1 MQAFQIIPKE
11 VEKAFGVDGA
21 EKFVLFLN
29 QGFENQKAN
38 IIQAVS
44 DAFHDHVTTE
54 ISRVRLEVADLRTD
68 MAELR
73 AELRTDMAE
82 LRAELRTDMA
92 ELRAELKTDM
102 AELRTDMVELR
113 TELKTDNASLRAEFK
128 ADISEVHK
136 AISNQ
141 TRWIL
146 VALLAGAVLYPISIK
161 LIDRLIPAS
170 QPSVILQPAQP
181 QR

>member
-11 VEKAFGVDGA
+11 VEKAFGPDGA

-29 QGFENQKAN
+29 QGFENQKTN

-68 MAELR
+68 MEKLR
-73 AELRTDMAE
+73 AEV
-82 LRAELRTDMA
+82 
-92 ELRAELKTDM
+92 KTDM
-102 AELRTDMVELR
+102 AELR

-170 QPSVILQPAQP
+170 QPSVILQPAQTQP
-181 QR
+181 

>member
-29 QGFENQKAN
+29 QGFENQKTN

-68 MAELR
+68 MEKLR
-73 AELRTDMAE
+73 AEV
-82 LRAELRTDMA
+82 
-92 ELRAELKTDM
+92 KTDM
-102 AELRTDMVELR
+102 AELRTEM
-113 TELKTDNASLRAEFK
+113 KTDNASLRAEFK

-136 AISNQ
+136 AISDQ
-141 TRWIL
+141 THWIL
-146 VALLAGAVLYPISIK
+146 AALLAGVVLYPISIK
-161 LIDRLIPAS
+161 LIDRLIPAPQS
-170 QPSVILQPAQP
+170 SVILQPAQTQP
-181 QR
+181 